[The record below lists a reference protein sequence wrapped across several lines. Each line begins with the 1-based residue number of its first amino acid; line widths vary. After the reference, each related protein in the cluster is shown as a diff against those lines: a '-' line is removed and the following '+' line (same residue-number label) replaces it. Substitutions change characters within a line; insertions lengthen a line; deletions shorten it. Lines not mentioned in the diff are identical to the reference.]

1 MKSQKVKK
9 KRKEKLPKLYVL
21 LFRLNTRVLEMA
33 QHHYAYF
40 AKQFGRSAKPTT
52 FKSSYKNGKRF
63 F

>member
-9 KRKEKLPKLYVL
+9 KKRKAKFYVF

-52 FKSSYKNGKRF
+52 FKSSYKNAKRF
-63 F
+63 L